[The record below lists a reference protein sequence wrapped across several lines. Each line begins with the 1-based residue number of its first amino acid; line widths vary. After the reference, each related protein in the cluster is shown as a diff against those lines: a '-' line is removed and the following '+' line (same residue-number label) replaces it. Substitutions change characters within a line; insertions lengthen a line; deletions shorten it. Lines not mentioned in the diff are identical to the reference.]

1 MARSSSVRKIVIAGA
16 LSAVSIVLGFTPL
29 GYIPWFSGATLSV
42 LAVPTI
48 IGAVL
53 EGPLVGLVVGGVF
66 GATSLVQAATNPA
79 RGPIDVFFVNPF
91 ISVLPRLLI
100 GLAAWALYRLFRGKF
115 VPVAAAVAGVAGSL
129 ANTVFVLAALVLAGA
144 IPLAVA
150 LTVLVAN
157 GLLEAAAAG
166 ILSSAVVSAWKG
178 IASRSGKSRLADEG
192 R

>member
-16 LSAVSIVLGFTPL
+16 LAAVSIVLGFTPL

-53 EGPLVGLVVGGVF
+53 EGPVVGIVVGGVF

-100 GLAAWALYRLFRGKF
+100 GLAAWLVYRLFRGKL
-115 VPVAAAVAGVAGSL
+115 VPAAAATAGVVGSL
-129 ANTVFVLAALVLAGA
+129 ANSVFVLGALVLAGA

-150 LTVLVAN
+150 ATVLVAN

-166 ILSSAVVSAWKG
+166 ILSSAVVSAWRG